1 MEKCVKIFLR
11 KKEEARAS
19 SRGGYS
25 AELAGRVEIKRGEGE
40 VIIYVIYGKAG
51 KLRVQRM

>member
-1 MEKCVKIFLR
+1 MEKCVKISLR